1 MKKKRITWV
10 DITKGFLMILVVI
23 GHYPGELDFPLA
35 KYIYW
40 FHMPAFFILSGLFF
54 KPVLDK
60 KDIKPTIHKRF
71 MQLIVPYLFFLT
83 SITLDRYGMEI
94 FSGNRDLEWY
104 LNDLWTLAIGGR
116 FVREAYGVFWFVT
129 TLFFTYLLFMW
140 LTTYFNRMKQFMIL
154 GLFYIIAHFESI
166 IAMKVIGGKPS
177 EAAQSIPMIWN
188 IDVALMAIVYFA
200 IGYYF
205 KDLWMDISK
214 RWMSTAVFLS
224 ATAVLLDRFNILD
237 YRLSMKFLRYDHFIL
252 DLVIPLSF
260 TIVLVGCFQLLAAK
274 LSLNWLQKIEN
285 HSLSIMYLHI
295 FADIILNDYFTYG
308 LIGYTT
314 FGIFIPIIV
323 SILIKKLLPNG
334 KTLLGGFSIKKEKTP
349 IPT

>member
-1 MKKKRITWV
+1 M

-54 KPVLDK
+54 KPILDK
-60 KDIKPTIHKRF
+60 KDIKPTIYKRF
-71 MQLIVPYLFFLT
+71 MQLIVPYLFFLA
-83 SITLDRYGMEI
+83 SITLVRYGMEI
-94 FSGNRDLEWY
+94 FSGNWNLQWY

-116 FVREAYGVFWFVT
+116 FIRGAYGVFWFVT

-140 LTTYFNRMKQFMIL
+140 LTTYFNRMKQFIIL
-154 GLFYIIAHFESI
+154 GLFYVIAHFESV

-205 KDLWMDISK
+205 KDLWIDISK

-224 ATAVLLDRFNILD
+224 ATAVLLDRFNIID

-314 FGIFIPIIV
+314 IGIFIPIIV

-334 KTLLGGFSIKKEKTP
+334 KILLGGFSIKKEKTP

>member
-1 MKKKRITWV
+1 
-10 DITKGFLMILVVI
+10 
-23 GHYPGELDFPLA
+23 
-35 KYIYW
+35 
-40 FHMPAFFILSGLFF
+40 
-54 KPVLDK
+54 
-60 KDIKPTIHKRF
+60 
-71 MQLIVPYLFFLT
+71 
-83 SITLDRYGMEI
+83 
-94 FSGNRDLEWY
+94 
-104 LNDLWTLAIGGR
+104 
-116 FVREAYGVFWFVT
+116 
-129 TLFFTYLLFMW
+129 
-140 LTTYFNRMKQFMIL
+140 MIL

-166 IAMKVIGGKPS
+166 LAMKVIGGKPS

-188 IDVALMAIVYFA
+188 IDVVLMAIVYFA

-224 ATAVLLDRFNILD
+224 ATAVLLDRFNIID

-314 FGIFIPIIV
+314 IGIFIPIIV

-334 KTLLGGFSIKKEKTP
+334 KILLGGFSIKKEKTP